1 MWQPTTEP
9 DEETEMPLYGGI
21 DLHANN
27 SVIVLLNE
35 QDEVIYQKRL
45 PNALP
50 TILEQLAPYHTEMQG
65 VVVESTYNWY
75 WLVDGLMEADYR
87 VHLANP
93 AAIQQYN
100 GLKYTD
106 DHSDAR
112 WLAHLLRLAVL
123 PEGYIYPKAE
133 RAVRDLLRK
142 RTHVVR
148 QHTANVLSVQNIM
161 ARNTGVRFSVKRIQ
175 ELTKQ
180 ELTTL
185 LTEETQ
191 VLAVTSSLVVLDC
204 LQHQIKMLEKT
215 VHKRLQHTPSYEQL
229 LTVQGIGTI
238 LAQTITLE
246 TGAISRFPSVGNYA
260 SYCRC
265 VDSTKISNGKRKGA
279 GNVKNGNP
287 YLAWAYME
295 AAQFALRFQP
305 AAQRFYQRKLA
316 KSRNNTVLARKAV
329 AHKLARACYYMM
341 RDLVPFEA
349 TKAFG

>member
-1 MWQPTTEP
+1 MS
-9 DEETEMPLYGGI
+9 LYGGI

-27 SVIVLLNE
+27 SVVVLINE
-35 QDEVIYQKRL
+35 QDEVLYQKRL
-45 PNALP
+45 PNDLS
-50 TILEQLAPYHTEMQG
+50 TILEQLAPYHAELQG
-65 VVVESTYNWY
+65 LVVESTYNWY
-75 WLVDGLMEADYR
+75 WLVDGLMEVSYR

-106 DHSDAR
+106 DRSDAR
-112 WLAHLLRLAVL
+112 WLAHLLRLSVL

-142 RTHVVR
+142 RAHLVR

-161 ARNTGVRFSVKRIQ
+161 ARNTGIRFSGKRIQ
-175 ELTKQ
+175 ELTQ
-180 ELTTL
+180 QALTTL
-185 LTEETQ
+185 LPDVTQ

-204 LQHQIKMLEKT
+204 LKQQIKTLEKT
-215 VHKRLQHTPSYEQL
+215 VQKHLHHTPSYEQV

-238 LAQTITLE
+238 LAQTMTLE
-246 TGAISRFPSVGNYA
+246 TGAISRFPTVGHYA

-265 VDSTKISNGKRKGA
+265 VDSTKISNSKRKGT
-279 GNVKNGNP
+279 GNVKNGHP

-305 AAQRFYQRKLA
+305 EVQRFYQRKLVQ
-316 KSRNNTVLARKAV
+316 SRNNTILARKAV
-329 AHKLARACYYMM
+329 AHKLSRACYDLM
-341 RDLVPFEA
+341 RDLVPYEA
-349 TKAFG
+349 TKAFGGGLAGCWVEARS

>member
-1 MWQPTTEP
+1 
-9 DEETEMPLYGGI
+9 MPLYGGI

-45 PNALP
+45 PNDLT
-50 TILEQLAPYHTEMQG
+50 TILGQLAPYHTELQG

-75 WLVDGLMEADYR
+75 WLVDGLMEASYR

-93 AAIQQYN
+93 AAMQQYS

-112 WLAHLLRLAVL
+112 WLAHLLRLGVL

-142 RTHVVR
+142 RAHVVR
-148 QHTANVLSVQNIM
+148 QHTANVLSVHNIL
-161 ARNTGVRFSVKRIQ
+161 ARNTGARFSGKGMHA
-175 ELTKQ
+175 LTKQ
-180 ELTTL
+180 ELQSL

-204 LQHQIKMLEKT
+204 LQHQIKILEQS
-215 VHKRLQHTPSYEQL
+215 VQKRLRHTPSYEQL
-229 LTVQGIGTI
+229 LTVAGIGPI

-246 TGAISRFPSVGNYA
+246 TGAISRFPSVGHYA

-265 VDSTKISNGKRKGA
+265 VDSN
-279 GNVKNGNP
+279 
-287 YLAWAYME
+287 
-295 AAQFALRFQP
+295 
-305 AAQRFYQRKLA
+305 KL
-316 KSRNNTVLARKAV
+316 
-329 AHKLARACYYMM
+329 
-341 RDLVPFEA
+341 
-349 TKAFG
+349 